1 MADLWKLIRKDNNNQ
16 TLPVLLP
23 TSSSPN
29 AQSQDLANIYSV
41 TRLYESV
48 NATSVIN
55 LVDDFQWTKSPKSSR
70 YNTPTIR
77 LTEKR
82 LLLNSVLSNI
92 ANSIFTSVETGST
105 VFGTGVRSTVQ
116 QGINAGPA
124 GIATFLRNPAPPP
137 ENSTS
142 AANQQDFV
150 GKLISETEQAT
161 IQAFNSLRGSKP
173 GVAVANFIDNN
184 LSPLYSSFQL
194 GNPVLTPY
202 NFLYSTEN
210 TGFVY
215 DLPFLNNNTFGTGSL
230 QFGEDSKNILGG
242 SVANIF
248 SDVARGLVSS
258 VNVIKPGTY
267 IEKSK
272 QYSMGDN
279 GRSITIQFPLLNTGE
294 FKDIVQN
301 WQFLFGLIYQNRP
314 GRVTRAIIDMPVIY
328 EVNCPGIVYMP
339 FSYIR
344 SLNIEFVGSR
354 REITFNVPVGDENR
368 GGSTTLTTTVPDAY
382 QVNIELEGMN
392 EETRN
397 FLYASVS
404 QSPVTVTGGN

>member
-29 AQSQDLANIYSV
+29 AETQDLASIYSV
-41 TRLYESV
+41 TRLYSGV
-48 NATSVIN
+48 NAASVIN
-55 LVDDFQWTKSPKSSR
+55 VVDDFQWTKSPKSSR

-77 LTEKR
+77 LIEKR
-82 LLLNSVLSNI
+82 LLLNSVLTNI
-92 ANSIFTSVETGST
+92 ANSIFTSVEAGST
-105 VFGTGVRSTVQ
+105 VFGTGATSLVQ
-116 QGINAGPA
+116 QGINSGPA
-124 GIATFLRNPAPPP
+124 GIATFLRTPAAAP

-142 AANQQDFV
+142 NANQQGFV
-150 GKLISETEQAT
+150 AKLISETEQAA
-161 IQAFNSLRGSKP
+161 IQAANSIRGTAGGKEL
-173 GVAVANFIDNN
+173 ADLIDNN
-184 LSPLYSSFQL
+184 VTPLYSSFQL

-202 NFLYSTEN
+202 NFLYATEK

-215 DLPFLNNNTFGTGSL
+215 DLPFLNNNSL
-230 QFGEDSKNILGG
+230 YSGGLSFGEDNKNILGG
-242 SVANIF
+242 SIASTF
-248 SDVARGLVSS
+248 SDVARGAVAFTTA
-258 VNVIKPGTY
+258 IKPGTY
-267 IEKSK
+267 IERSK

-279 GRSITIQFPLLNTGE
+279 GRAVTVQFPLLNTGE

-301 WQFLFGLIYQNRP
+301 WQLLFGLIYQNRP

-328 EVNCPGIVYMP
+328 EVNCPGVVYMP

-344 SLNIEFVGSR
+344 SLSVEFIGSR

-368 GGSTTLTTTVPDAY
+368 GGSTTLTTVVPDAY
-382 QVNIELEGMN
+382 QVTIELEGMN